1 LDRKYENGDA
11 GTLRPAVPSV
21 WSWRNIRTR
30 PIVGV
35 AVANLGLAGYIMACH
50 TPGVSSYILLILAL
64 NMGLYLLY
72 YLSCKMYYR

>member
-1 LDRKYENGDA
+1 
-11 GTLRPAVPSV
+11 
-21 WSWRNIRTR
+21 
-30 PIVGV
+30 VGV